1 MASGTYNLNLLPHR
15 FSIGRQGENRYRK
28 VSFDV
33 YKFVEPV
40 FRDSA
45 DGVIFLVGVFRRP
58 DNTVY
63 NAIVEKI
70 DRNDFDNVIDW
81 YPTITETYY
90 AGEGSLQFVIS
101 KMPVTGDTT
110 VPEEYI
116 LGKSNV
122 AQVTI
127 EESST
132 ESGPLPPTPDAPIQ
146 VTVTED
152 VDAAKKA
159 ATVAESY
166 ATHPALPD
174 ESGYYK
180 VWNAETKE
188 YDITKI
194 PVAPGPAGLMAL
206 FVPIQKFDSPPI
218 VGQLYNVTNAN
229 FNREPLEGEESV
241 CYIVPTD
248 AEAAKGA
255 NWLCVCFVRVDV
267 IPVPNREKKYA
278 LMIEDMYS
286 LTSGGGSGDGN
297 LKSDDFD
304 RIKVMDRGEYEALE
318 TKDPRTAYF
327 IRG

>member
-28 VSFDV
+28 VSFDI

-40 FRDSA
+40 FRDST
-45 DGVIFLVGVFRRP
+45 DGVIFLVGVFSRP
-58 DNTVY
+58 DHTIY

-101 KMPVTGDTT
+101 KMPVTGNTT
-110 VPEEYI
+110 IPEEYI

-152 VDAAKKA
+152 VEAAKQA
-159 ATVAESY
+159 ASKAESY

-206 FVPIQKFDSPPI
+206 FVPIQKFDSPPV

-255 NWLCVCFVRVDV
+255 NWLFVCFVRVDV
-267 IPVPNREKKYA
+267 IPVPSREKKYA

-286 LTSGGGSGDGN
+286 MTSGGGSGDGN

-304 RIKVMDRGEYEALE
+304 QIKVMDRGEYEALE

>member
-40 FRDSA
+40 LRDSA

-63 NAIVEKI
+63 NAIVKKI

-122 AQVTI
+122 RAERRI
-127 EESST
+127 F
-132 ESGPLPPTPDAPIQ
+132 LPGAR
-146 VTVTED
+146 
-152 VDAAKKA
+152 
-159 ATVAESY
+159 Y
-166 ATHPALPD
+166 
-174 ESGYYK
+174 
-180 VWNAETKE
+180 
-188 YDITKI
+188 
-194 PVAPGPAGLMAL
+194 
-206 FVPIQKFDSPPI
+206 QK
-218 VGQLYNVTNAN
+218 L
-229 FNREPLEGEESV
+229 
-241 CYIVPTD
+241 
-248 AEAAKGA
+248 
-255 NWLCVCFVRVDV
+255 
-267 IPVPNREKKYA
+267 
-278 LMIEDMYS
+278 
-286 LTSGGGSGDGN
+286 N
-297 LKSDDFD
+297 L
-304 RIKVMDRGEYEALE
+304 
-318 TKDPRTAYF
+318 
-327 IRG
+327 